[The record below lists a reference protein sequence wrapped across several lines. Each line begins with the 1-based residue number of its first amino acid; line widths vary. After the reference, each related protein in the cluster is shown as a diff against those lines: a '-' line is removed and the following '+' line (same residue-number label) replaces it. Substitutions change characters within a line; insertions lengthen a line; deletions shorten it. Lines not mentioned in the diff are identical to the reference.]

1 MKPKVVL
8 IGGAGYI
15 GNACIDFFLKKNLQI
30 LCIDNLI
37 YKQNKPKKKKNFKFI
52 KLDISENKKILKK
65 INNDD
70 TVIYL
75 AGLVGDPI
83 TDKYKRASKKINEK
97 NTIKL
102 LDSLLKLKIKHVVF
116 VSTCSNY
123 GITKKKRAVNE
134 ESALNPVSLYAKSK
148 IKVENFLKKKSKN
161 YSEKITI
168 LRFATAFGFSSRMR
182 FDLTVNQ
189 FVMEILTKGKIEI
202 YDADTWRPYCH
213 VKDFANAIY
222 RVINIRRNNLFEI
235 YNIGSNKNNYTKRML
250 IKKISKY
257 IKTDKVN
264 FVNKS
269 KDYRNYKV
277 DFNKMKK
284 ELNFEPKYSI
294 EYGIIEIKNF
304 LKKTLKGIKLNNFN
318 SFGNHNI

>member
-30 LCIDNLI
+30 LCKNNLI

>member
-1 MKPKVVL
+1 
-8 IGGAGYI
+8 
-15 GNACIDFFLKKNLQI
+15 
-30 LCIDNLI
+30 
-37 YKQNKPKKKKNFKFI
+37 
-52 KLDISENKKILKK
+52 
-65 INNDD
+65 
-70 TVIYL
+70 
-75 AGLVGDPI
+75 
-83 TDKYKRASKKINEK
+83 
-97 NTIKL
+97 